1 MFDGLTGLL
10 AIVTGLIALLLPV
23 FILMVIFTYARR
35 SEKQKYDAMVE
46 ISKNIEDQED
56 IKNLLETFNE
66 KKKPIDY
73 RRSGVV
79 TFFVGGGIYLLGN
92 TIQGMFF
99 EGSGLLIA
107 AIGVGL
113 LLAGYLYP
121 NESEEINKA
130 VESFEKR

>member
-92 TIQGMFF
+92 TIQGMFL
-99 EGSGLLIA
+99 EGSGFLIA